1 MSWIS
6 KDISSSNISMTKWK
20 EITAEGILK
29 EILESEETELA
40 DDLKMVL
47 NYLRG
52 HLEKIMDSPELILE
66 IDILKKEISELE
78 RENQVLRNNIIS
90 VNDELGSIKRDNIM
104 LSQKYD
110 MLKAMIDDLFEKLT

>member
-6 KDISSSNISMTKWK
+6 KNISADNISMTEWK
-20 EITAEGILK
+20 DITAEGMLK

-66 IDILKKEISELE
+66 IDMLKKEISELK
-78 RENQVLRNNIIS
+78 RENQTLRNNMIS
-90 VNDELGSIKRDNIM
+90 VNNELGNIKKDNIM
-104 LSQKYD
+104 LHQKCN

>member
-6 KDISSSNISMTKWK
+6 KNISASNISMTEWK
-20 EITAEGILK
+20 DITAEGVLK

-40 DDLKMVL
+40 NDLKIVL

-66 IDILKKEISELE
+66 IDMLKKEISELK
-78 RENQVLRNNIIS
+78 RENQTLRNNMIS
-90 VNDELGSIKRDNIM
+90 VNNELGNIKKDNIM
-104 LSQKYD
+104 LYQKCN